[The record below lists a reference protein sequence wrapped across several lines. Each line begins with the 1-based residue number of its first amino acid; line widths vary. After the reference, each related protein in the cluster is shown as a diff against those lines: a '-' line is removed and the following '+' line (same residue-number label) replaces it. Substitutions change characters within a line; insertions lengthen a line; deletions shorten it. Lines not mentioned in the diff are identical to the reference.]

1 MPCGTGSSQCLNNL
15 HGHGDRADPVRKKKL
30 DSKINEPPNDGEK
43 QEHTRL
49 YAAKCA
55 PAARRSGNAI
65 GNEQRNKKRGAGSGE
80 AENENDGKNRDAG
93 DQQCT
98 FFRLGLFNAV
108 AAQIAAGCACAI
120 AAKSPSAFGAL
131 GNRRFVG
138 MEIAVH
144 KNLLHISNIFYNII
158 YS

>member
-1 MPCGTGSSQCLNNL
+1 MLCGTGSSQCLNNL
-15 HGHGDRADPVRKKKL
+15 HGHGDIADPVRKKKL
-30 DSKINEPPNDGEK
+30 DSKIDEPPNDREK

-55 PAARRSGNAI
+55 PAARRSGN
-65 GNEQRNKKRGAGSGE
+65 EQRNEKRGAGSGE
-80 AENENDGKNRDAG
+80 AENENDGKNRDAA

-108 AAQIAAGCACAI
+108 AAQIAAGCACTI
-120 AAKSPSAFGAL
+120 AAKPPSAFGAL

-138 MEIAVH
+138 VEIAVH
-144 KNLLHISNIFYNII
+144 TSSLG
-158 YS
+158 

>member
-1 MPCGTGSSQCLNNL
+1 MLCGTGSSQCLNNL
-15 HGHGDRADPVRKKKL
+15 HGHGDIADPGRKKKL
-30 DSKINEPPNDGEK
+30 DSQIDQPPNDGEK

-55 PAARRSGNAI
+55 PAARRSGN
-65 GNEQRNKKRGAGSGE
+65 EQRNEKRGAGSGE
-80 AENENDGKNRDAG
+80 AENENDGTNRDAA

-108 AAQIAAGCACAI
+108 AAQIAAGCACTI
-120 AAKSPSAFGAL
+120 AAEPPSAFGAL

-138 MEIAVH
+138 VEIAVH
-144 KNLLHISNIFYNII
+144 KPSLG
-158 YS
+158 

>member
-15 HGHGDRADPVRKKKL
+15 HGHGDIADPVRKKKL
-30 DSKINEPPNDGEK
+30 DSKIDEPPNDREK

-55 PAARRSGNAI
+55 PAARRSGN
-65 GNEQRNKKRGAGSGE
+65 EQRNEKRGAGSGE
-80 AENENDGKNRDAG
+80 AENENDGKNRDAA

-98 FFRLGLFNAV
+98 FFRLGLFRICRNAV
-108 AAQIAAGCACAI
+108 AAQIAAGCACTI
-120 AAKSPSAFGAL
+120 VAKPPSAFGAL

-138 MEIAVH
+138 VEIAVH
-144 KNLLHISNIFYNII
+144 TSSLG
-158 YS
+158 

>member
-15 HGHGDRADPVRKKKL
+15 HGHGDIADPVRKKKL

-55 PAARRSGNAI
+55 PAARRSGN
-65 GNEQRNKKRGAGSGE
+65 EQRNEKRGAGSGE
-80 AENENDGKNRDAG
+80 AKNENDGKNGDAA
-93 DQQCT
+93 DEQWT
-98 FFRLGLFNAV
+98 FSDLTFSAY
-108 AAQIAAGCACAI
+108 AAMQLRH
-120 AAKSPSAFGAL
+120 KLPPGAL
-131 GNRRFVG
+131 AQSWQSPLPHLAHWFIG

-144 KNLLHISNIFYNII
+144 KSSLG
-158 YS
+158 